1 MNSIILLSSLGILT
15 LFTGVF
21 NWRKMILPIV
31 VIGLIG
37 ILGLNIFEWNNAPE
51 WYTQFNHMLLFDNYS
66 VAFTGT
72 LIVISLFIFFLC
84 DQHYAKEDSHVAD
97 IYGLILFTLVGGII
111 MASYSNLTMLFLGIE
126 ILSIPL
132 YILAGS
138 KKIDLASNEA
148 SIKYFLMGA
157 FSTGFLL
164 FGIALIYGSTGSLD
178 LNGIRQF
185 IETNQELPMIFNI
198 GLVLMLI
205 GLTFKVSAVPFHFWA
220 PDVYTGSPTL
230 ITTFMASVVK
240 TAGFAALFRLM
251 YTCFGTVDGIWFNT
265 LWAIAAL
272 TITVGNLSALY
283 QKNVKRM
290 LAYSSISNAGY
301 LLIGVLANNANSDSA
316 ILYYTF
322 VYSIATILAFAVLML
337 VMEEKGGNA
346 EYTSF
351 NGLARNNPLLAGVMC
366 VAMLSLASIPPL
378 AGFFAKYFMF
388 RTALENGYIWIVLIA
403 VINSLIG
410 VYYYFRVM
418 VSMFS
423 KEPDQEEIY
432 VKGSYKAVLIVG
444 ALLLLVLGIFPNL
457 ITDIL

>member
-37 ILGLNIFEWNNAPE
+37 IFGLNFLEWNNAPA
-51 WYTQFNHMLLFDNYS
+51 WYAQFNHMLLFDNYS
-66 VAFTGT
+66 IAFTGT
-72 LIVISLFIFFLC
+72 LIIISLFIFFLC
-84 DQHYAKEDSHVAD
+84 DQHYAKDDSHVAD
-97 IYGLILFTLVGGII
+97 IYALILFTLVGGII

-148 SIKYFLMGA
+148 SIKYFLMGS

-164 FGIALIYGSTGSLD
+164 FGIALIFGTTGSLD
-178 LNGIRQF
+178 LNGIRQY
-185 IETNQELPMIFNI
+185 IEAQQELPMIFNI
-198 GLVLMLI
+198 GLVLMLV

-230 ITTFMASVVK
+230 ITTFMATVVK

-301 LLIGVLANNANSDSA
+301 LLIGVVANNAHSDSA

-366 VAMLSLASIPPL
+366 VAMLSLAGIPPL
-378 AGFFAKYFMF
+378 AGFFAKYYMF
-388 RTALENGYIWIVLIA
+388 RTALENDYIWIVVIA

-423 KEPDQEEIY
+423 KEPDQEKVY
-432 VKGSYKAVLIVG
+432 VKASYQAVLIIG

-457 ITDIL
+457 ITEIL